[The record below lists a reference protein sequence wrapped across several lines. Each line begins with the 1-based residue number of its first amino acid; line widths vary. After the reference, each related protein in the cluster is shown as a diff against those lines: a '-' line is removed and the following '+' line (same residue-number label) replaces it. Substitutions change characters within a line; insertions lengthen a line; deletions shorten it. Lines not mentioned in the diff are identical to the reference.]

1 MNPTIQELGPFAYR
15 WQHPLTGQCGRIVRT
30 RTEAIIDWTQRCIYC
45 LIHS

>member
-1 MNPTIQELGPFAYR
+1 MNPTIQEIGPYAYR
-15 WQHPLTGQCGRIVRT
+15 WQHPLTGQCGKIVRT